1 MKAQIHSLTGEKEQ
15 EIELPAFFSEE
26 VREDLIAKSFR
37 AESEAQRQRYG
48 VALFAGKRASAP
60 GKVRH
65 QRRRWRGA
73 YGIGIS
79 RVPRKVMS
87 RRGRRFH
94 WVGAF
99 APGTVGG
106 RMSHPAKAERIFTFK
121 VNKKEK
127 LMALKSALA
136 ATASQKLLNQRY
148 SFNGTLP
155 LHLPIILERKIEG
168 IQKVKELE
176 KTLRALLKTD
186 HFFPQKSIR
195 AGKGKMRGRR
205 YKKSAGLL
213 LVVSKADKLKG
224 IKAFDIREAKK
235 LTVGDLAPGGKAG
248 RLTIYSH
255 GAMLDLQERF
265 KEK

>member
-1 MKAQIHSLTGEKEQ
+1 MKAQIYSTTGEKKQ
-15 EIELPAFFSEE
+15 ELELPSFFSEDL
-26 VREDLIAKSFR
+26 RKDLIAKVFR
-37 AESEAQRQRYG
+37 AESEARRQGYG

-73 YGIGIS
+73 YGIGIA

-127 LMALKSALA
+127 LKALKSAIA
-136 ATASQKLLNQRY
+136 ATASQSLLKDRY
-148 SFNGTLP
+148 NFEGSLP
-155 LHLPIILERKIEG
+155 LHLPIIIERKIEE

-176 KTLRALLKTD
+176 KTLHALLKTD
-186 HFFPQKSIR
+186 HFFSEKSIR

-205 YKKSAGLL
+205 YKRSAGLL
-213 LVVSKADKLKG
+213 LIVSKADKLKN
-224 IKAFDIREAKK
+224 IKVFDVREAKK
-235 LTVGDLAPGGKAG
+235 ITLGDLAPGGVPG

-255 GAMLDLQERF
+255 AAILDLQERF